1 MVVVA
6 GVATVHR
13 FKNVRKTFLRELL
26 PRNLLLTLAAIAR
39 TVLNFPQSFRRAYR
53 LVDAEQTFPSCSSN
67 RSSPT
72 VTVDYSSFSFLE
84 ILRKVESGPFIIFRP
99 SFVFGRKSLENSE
112 LFEKFSPQRAEH
124 PISKYEYISGFSFLI
139 YIFPDIRIFS
149 SSSIHGRSTIYFATT
164 SPFAT
169 SSQMRSRSPEPV
181 CRLHWSTSATLSSVT
196 HLATSSGRFNRRDS
210 SPKQSSTSPN
220 SYFSLV
226 YARHT
231 VKDAK
236 SLEESFP
243 YVRTSGEN
251 RGETG
256 RSGESQGR
264 SNVVSSLKNWFQKL
278 ATLLHAARSIL
289 CQWWSRVRPTMK
301 LLSKIILAFSRG
313 KLDVQL
319 NPIGWSYREP
329 DIDAIL

>member
-99 SFVFGRKSLENSE
+99 SLVFGRKSLENSE

-139 YIFPDIRIFS
+139 YIFHDIRIFS
-149 SSSIHGRSTIYFATT
+149 SPSIHGRSTTLQST
-164 SPFAT
+164 LQRLRPSPPPLRCDRGA
-169 SSQMRSRSPEPV
+169 RSLFVVYIDPRARP
-181 CRLHWSTSATLSSVT
+181 C
-196 HLATSSGRFNRRDS
+196 HLLLISRRQAVDS
-210 SPKQSSTSPN
+210 I
-220 SYFSLV
+220 
-226 YARHT
+226 
-231 VKDAK
+231 
-236 SLEESFP
+236 
-243 YVRTSGEN
+243 GEIHPQN
-251 RGETG
+251 
-256 RSGESQGR
+256 
-264 SNVVSSLKNWFQKL
+264 NH
-278 ATLLHAARSIL
+278 LLHQTRI
-289 CQWWSRVRPTMK
+289 SR
-301 LLSKIILAFSRG
+301 
-313 KLDVQL
+313 
-319 NPIGWSYREP
+319 
-329 DIDAIL
+329 